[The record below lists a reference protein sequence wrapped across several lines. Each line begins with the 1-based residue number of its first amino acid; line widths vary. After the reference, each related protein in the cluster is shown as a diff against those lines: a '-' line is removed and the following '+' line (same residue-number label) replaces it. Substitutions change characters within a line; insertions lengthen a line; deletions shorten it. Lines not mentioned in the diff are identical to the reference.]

1 MGQQRIFGYARVSS
15 REQNSARQ
23 FEALKNAG
31 VIPSQVY
38 TDQAS
43 GKDFDRTAY
52 QTLKSRLCTGDI
64 LVVKSIDR
72 LGRNYHEIIEEW
84 KELTKDLGA
93 HIRVLD
99 LPLLDTTKS
108 GRDLTGTFIADIV
121 LQILSY
127 VAEQERVNI
136 RQRQAEGIALARA
149 QGKHLGRPYIP
160 KPSNF
165 DKVYE
170 NWRAGR
176 IPAAKAL
183 KQTGLK
189 RSTFD
194 RFVREKKAEIAARA
208 AAAAETAPPTAVPAC
223 QSSL

>member
-1 MGQQRIFGYARVSS
+1 MEHQKIFGYARVSS

-23 FEALKNAG
+23 FEALRNAG
-31 VIPSQVY
+31 VIPGQVY
-38 TDQAS
+38 SDQAS
-43 GKDFDRTAY
+43 GKDFERTEY
-52 QTLKSRLCTGDI
+52 QALKARLCAGDI

-84 KELTKDLGA
+84 KALTKDLGV

-108 GRDLTGTFIADIV
+108 GKDLTGTFIADIV

-160 KPSNF
+160 KPPNF

-170 NWRAGR
+170 HWRAGH

-194 RFVREKKAEIAARA
+194 RFVREKKAEAAARTTSIVPA
-208 AAAAETAPPTAVPAC
+208 AAPPAAPTC
-223 QSSL
+223 QNSL